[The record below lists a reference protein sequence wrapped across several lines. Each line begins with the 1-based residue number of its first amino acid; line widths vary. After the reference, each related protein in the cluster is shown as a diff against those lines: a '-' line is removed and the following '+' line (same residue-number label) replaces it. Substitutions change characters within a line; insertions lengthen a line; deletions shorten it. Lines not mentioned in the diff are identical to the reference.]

1 MSGGEQNSGEES
13 DRTTQAEREMQQR
26 WNNGSSVLMNLK
38 KSQAEKKIMAHLLF
52 SGSSKEED
60 NTTTRSRLRKKKNAK
75 KNGKNEQK
83 KQKNTSV
90 TKSDFDIES
99 IVRSIEGGSYKQPKK
114 NNKKKKKK
122 RKPKKNS
129 QPSKQQ
135 ASHIVVKEKSA
146 DQRRY
151 RTISAERGATS
162 LTYRAREGLTI
173 IGRTDRPG
181 FRIPELNMQFE
192 CTSLDGTERHIFL
205 SDIDKQY
212 GLAYCADNCEFIS
225 CPEIYC
231 DRLVSVVQAWR
242 DLQSGGSSGDF
253 AEPEDAEHKSP
264 KEDDEEEEISPA
276 EAGELPEEEDDDEL
290 VWQGF
295 EPGSSLEYPEL
306 ESFVHAYESSENCL
320 AYCFSKE
327 ADPRRY
333 SLVYINKIDPSFY
346 RKLHSLSKSDIIFL
360 PCSLDDDSTSG
371 GMPFKQ
377 IQPFLQSNPE
387 TTFVLSFPFL
397 NDSFEAFTFFD
408 DLVENSDLDLS
419 KTVLFLPFV
428 QAPKEEQSK
437 ESEIEDAVLETSD
450 VQING
455 EEAEV

>member
-1 MSGGEQNSGEES
+1 MSGGEQKSGEE
-13 DRTTQAEREMQQR
+13 AERTKQTDKEMQQR

-52 SGSSKEED
+52 SGGSKEED
-60 NTTTRSRLRKKKNAK
+60 NTTARSRLRKKKNSK
-75 KNGKNEQK
+75 KSEPK
-83 KQKNTSV
+83 KPKNTSV

-99 IVRSIEGGSYKQPKK
+99 IVKSIEGGSYKQPKK

-122 RKPKKNS
+122 RKPKKNN

-135 ASHIVVKEKSA
+135 ASQIVVKEKSA

-151 RTISAERGATS
+151 RTISAQRGATS
-162 LTYRAREGLTI
+162 LTYRVREDLTI

-225 CPEIYC
+225 CPEVYC

-242 DLQSGGSSGDF
+242 DLQSGGSPGSA
-253 AEPEDAEHKSP
+253 AEPEHVKHKSP
-264 KEDDEEEEISPA
+264 KEDEEEEEMSPA
-276 EAGELPEEEDDDEL
+276 EAGEPTEEEDDDEL

-295 EPGSSLEYPEL
+295 ESGSSLEYPEL

-327 ADPRRY
+327 ADPKRY

-346 RKLHSLSKSDIIFL
+346 RKLHSLSKSDTIFL
-360 PCSLDDDSTSG
+360 PCSLVDDSTTGS
-371 GMPFKQ
+371 MPFKQ
-377 IQPFLQSNPE
+377 IQPFIQSNPE

-397 NDSFEAFTFFD
+397 NDSSEAFTFFD
-408 DLVENSDLDLS
+408 DLVEQSDLDLS
-419 KTVLFLPFV
+419 NTVLFLPYV
-428 QAPKEEQSK
+428 QALKDQSK
-437 ESEIEDAVLETSD
+437 DSEMEDLD
-450 VQING
+450 VQKDDVQTNG